1 MDSRDSAGASA
12 DEIVAAA
19 ATLQPGGILLMH
31 DWAQPSIDAVPRI
44 VADLASRGLCPGRIV
59 YTPTTCPVRAKSSTP
74 SPSPPDLAG
83 VPGPGDRPQAWPSIP
98 IHLETYEDPAEK
110 VSLCPAARW

>member
-59 YTPTTCPVRAKSSTP
+59 YTPHDVSGAGQVFHAVAVA
-74 SPSPPDLAG
+74 PDLAG